1 MEQQQSLRYR
11 LLDELRGLDL
21 ISMMLYHGMWD
32 VVFLFGITQK
42 WYIGRPG
49 FLWQQSICW
58 VFLLLSGFCL
68 PMGRHPFKRGAVVF
82 GAGALVTAVT
92 LLFLP
97 EDVVWFG
104 VLTLLGSA
112 MLLTAV
118 LDGLLRRI
126 PPAAPHPTCCGCG
139 SQRSALLGDISHDER
154 LLEPARRAAGSAAGP
169 LCQWSDSLSR
179 LHAEGL
185 FLHRL
190 FSAAAV
196 AVFVLGGV
204 LSPSAGGPC
213 GDGASAPV
221 SLPAAGLDGA
231 SLAGDLPAPPA
242 GHPRRADGG
251 IPANEGSVKN
261 QKS

>member
-1 MEQQQSLRYR
+1 MEQQQSLRYH

-32 VVFLFGITQK
+32 VVFLFGIPQK

-58 VFLLLSGFCL
+58 VFILLSGFCL
-68 PMGRHPFKRGAVVF
+68 PLGHHPFRRGAVVF

-97 EDVVWFG
+97 EGVVWFG
-104 VLTLLGSA
+104 CADAAGFGDAPHGSA
-112 MLLTAV
+112 
-118 LDGLLRRI
+118 GR
-126 PPAAPHPTCCGCG
+126 PAAPHPARCGCG
-139 SQRSALLGDISHDER
+139 GQRSALLGDISHDER

-190 FSAAAV
+190 FPAAAV

-221 SLPAAGLDGA
+221 GLPAAGLDGA
-231 SLAGDLPAPPA
+231 SLAGALPAPPA

>member
-32 VVFLFGITQK
+32 VVFLFGIPQK

-58 VFLLLSGFCL
+58 VFILLSGFCL
-68 PMGRHPFKRGAVVF
+68 PLGHHPFRRGAVVF

-104 VLTLLGSA
+104 VLTLLGSS
-112 MLLTAV
+112 MLITAA
-118 LDGLLRRI
+118 LDSLLRRI
-126 PPAAPHPTCCGCG
+126 PPAAGVVV
-139 SQRSALLGDISHDER
+139 SAALFLGDISHDER

-190 FSAAAV
+190 FPAAAV

-221 SLPAAGLDGA
+221 GLPAAGLDGA
-231 SLAGDLPAPPA
+231 SLAGALPAPPA

>member
-97 EDVVWFG
+97 EGVVWFG

-112 MLLTAV
+112 PHGSA
-118 LDGLLRRI
+118 GR
-126 PPAAPHPTCCGCG
+126 PAAPHPARCGCG
-139 SQRSALLGDISHDER
+139 AQRSAFLGDISHDER

-169 LCQWSDSLSR
+169 LCQWSDGLSR

-190 FSAAAV
+190 FPAAAV

-221 SLPAAGLDGA
+221 SLPAAGLDRA
-231 SLAGDLPAPPA
+231 SLAGALPAPPA
-242 GHPRRADGG
+242 SHPRRADDDL
-251 IPANEGSVKN
+251 PAGEGDVKN

>member
-11 LLDELRGLDL
+11 LLDELRGLNL
-21 ISMMLYHGMWD
+21 INMMLYHGMWD

-104 VLTLLGSA
+104 VLTLLGSS
-112 MLLTAV
+112 MLITAA
-118 LDGLLRRI
+118 LDSLLRRI
-126 PPAAPHPTCCGCG
+126 PPAAGVVV
-139 SQRSALLGDISHDER
+139 
-154 LLEPARRAAGSAAGP
+154 SAALFWVTYPTMRGFWNLP
-169 LCQWSDSLSR
+169 GGR
-179 LHAEGL
+179 LALPQALYANGL
-185 FLHRL
+185 TAYLGFMPKDFFLHRL
-190 FSAAAV
+190 FPAAAV

-213 GDGASAPV
+213 GDGASAQV

-231 SLAGDLPAPPA
+231 SLAGALPAPPA